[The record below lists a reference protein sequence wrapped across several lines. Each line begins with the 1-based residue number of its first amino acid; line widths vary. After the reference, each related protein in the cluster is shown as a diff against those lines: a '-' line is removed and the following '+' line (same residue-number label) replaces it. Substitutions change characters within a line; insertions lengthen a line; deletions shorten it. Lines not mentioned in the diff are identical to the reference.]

1 MTVRPA
7 IIIVAYSARA
17 LAASAKEA
25 GFAPL
30 SIYVCGYDDMREM
43 SFASVKLDGGLSGG
57 LTLDKVAGA
66 VEMLITAH
74 DPVGLVYGAGFEDQP
89 ETIAAI
95 ALKTRVFGNGAGNV
109 EARKGSGT
117 TRAYLRGKWGAAS
130 AGSVCPTR

>member
-30 SIYVCGYDDMREM
+30 SIDVFGDDDMREM

-89 ETIAAI
+89 VRQVHQLRADVLYRIQVHY
-95 ALKTRVFGNGAGNV
+95 KPFG
-109 EARKGSGT
+109 
-117 TRAYLRGKWGAAS
+117 
-130 AGSVCPTR
+130 